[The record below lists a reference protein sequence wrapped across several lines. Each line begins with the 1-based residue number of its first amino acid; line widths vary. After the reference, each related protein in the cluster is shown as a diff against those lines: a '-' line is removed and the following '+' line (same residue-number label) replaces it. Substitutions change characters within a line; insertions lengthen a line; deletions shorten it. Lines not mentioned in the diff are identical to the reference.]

1 MPRRFRRSPA
11 PPELASAMPRSA
23 ADTNERRW
31 TRTRGEGYQP
41 ARKESIS
48 RVVVGHKIYARLVQ
62 VLAEP
67 LIISKYEGLVFP
79 DRPAQS
85 RSAKSSK
92 AIVRCRHDHHVQ
104 RRRREQAEENDN
116 RHGGLNLASGF
127 AHTQRNWHER

>member
-62 VLAEP
+62 VLAESFVVAEHKC
-67 LIISKYEGLVFP
+67 LILADWSSQSGSKLV
-79 DRPAQS
+79 S
-85 RSAKSSK
+85 LKT
-92 AIVRCRHDHHVQ
+92 RH
-104 RRRREQAEENDN
+104 RLTIEEI
-116 RHGGLNLASGF
+116 ASV
-127 AHTQRNWHER
+127 